1 MKVLPRKGRICRFE
15 SVPVLKTI
23 DNMEITLY
31 RTWKKDGYTIG
42 RLFVN
47 GKFLCNTLEDKDRN
61 LYQGMSEEE
70 IRRIKVYS
78 ETAIPY
84 GRYRI
89 TLHRQSPKYAKKKA
103 FQSINGYMP
112 HLLNVP
118 GFSGILIHPGNW
130 PTDSAGCILPGENKV
145 KGGVVNSTMWFW
157 KLYDKMKAADENGEE
172 IWITIQP

>member
-1 MKVLPRKGRICRFE
+1 
-15 SVPVLKTI
+15 
-23 DNMEITLY
+23 MEITLY

-47 GKFLCNTLEDKDRN
+47 GKFLCNTLEDRDRN

-70 IRRIKVYS
+70 IRRIKVYG
-78 ETAIPY
+78 ETCVPY

-112 HLLNVP
+112 YLLNVP

-145 KGGVVNSTMWFW
+145 KGAVVNSTMWFW
-157 KLYDKMKAADENGEE
+157 KLYDKMKAADEAGEE